1 MVEFGTPN
9 EIIPAPEGEGN
20 TVYNAGVIM
29 AVHEDVVGAWENE
42 RLNKYPW
49 VNSLV
54 NSLVQR
60 ISNLRALH
68 KRAEAEGYAAGLE
81 VAAGYLEKAAADAA
95 ADRASTGKIW
105 PHEAAKAIRAL
116 GKEQKQ

>member
-1 MVEFGTPN
+1 MAEFGTPN

-20 TVYNAGVIM
+20 TAYNAGVIM

-81 VAAGYLEKAAADAA
+81 AAAEVAEMWA
-95 ADRASTGKIW
+95 PSGPPQYTGLGI
-105 PHEAAKAIRAL
+105 AKAIHTL
-116 GKEQKQ
+116 DKEKDSC